1 MKPISV
7 FVYLSWLAWAP
18 SNAGFR
24 FKYVLPC
31 LLGWACVMTCVLC
44 LYATAQPWAQVA
56 GGVAL
61 ATIVIVLAVLNAYL
75 WELLDET
82 SK

>member
-1 MKPISV
+1 
-7 FVYLSWLAWAP
+7 
-18 SNAGFR
+18 
-24 FKYVLPC
+24 
-31 LLGWACVMTCVLC
+31 MTCVLC